1 MMTNKKGFTLAEVL
15 ITIGIIG
22 VIAAVT
28 LPALNTNLIKNQL
41 EVQTR
46 KFYSQFTKAFDLYK
60 AENQSNTITSMDF
73 KVAPF
78 VKKYFNVASKCKDAE
93 SCFAKEYSLQN
104 NQGMVSVNQ
113 FIWEGN
119 KDNIY
124 QLADG
129 SVFALEDYR
138 EDESYPIV
146 VYFDVNGKKGPNK
159 IGYDMW
165 SATVFYD
172 GSVDESEM
180 TPEVKKEKSAEE
192 QEKIIES
199 KFEYCKDGTNQYG
212 GCLGHFMRNG
222 FKFDY

>member
-15 ITIGIIG
+15 ITIGNIG
-22 VIAAVT
+22 VIEAVT

-73 KVAPF
+73 KVTPF
-78 VKKYFNVASKCKDAE
+78 VKKYFNVARQCKDAE
-93 SCFAKEYSLQN
+93 SCFAKEYSLLN
-104 NQGMVSVNQ
+104 SKGMVSSSNF
-113 FIWEGN
+113 FIEN
-119 KDNIY
+119 NTY
-124 QLADG
+124 ELADG
-129 SVFALEDYR
+129 AVFALEDYYN
-138 EDESYPIV
+138 ESESYPLT
-146 VYFDVNGKKGPNK
+146 VYFDINGKKGPNI

-165 SATVFYD
+165 TASVFYD
-172 GSVDESEM
+172 GSVDEGGL
-180 TPEVKKEKSAEE
+180 TPEIKDIKTAEE
-192 QEKIIES
+192 QDELVEGRFK
-199 KFEYCKDGTNQYG
+199 YCKNGDSYA